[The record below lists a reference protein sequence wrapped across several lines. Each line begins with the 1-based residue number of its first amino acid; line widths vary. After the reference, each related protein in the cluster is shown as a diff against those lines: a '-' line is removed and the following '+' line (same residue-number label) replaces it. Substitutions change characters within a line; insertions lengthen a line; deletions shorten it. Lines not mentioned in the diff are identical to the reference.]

1 MAAAKNKVIAGDYSG
16 WDVIAG
22 HGKLHFMHRFKR
34 VVLDRTTVAR
44 YEAVDAR
51 SANSF
56 WGSFL
61 RGYVGNAVLGPAG
74 LFAANSSAAG
84 KRAMLLAVEFVS
96 GERSLIEVDDGTY
109 RKIVQVLF

>member
-22 HGKLHFMHRFKR
+22 HGKLHFMQRFKR
-34 VVLDRTTVAR
+34 IVLDRTTVSHM
-44 YEAVDAR
+44 ETVDAR
-51 SANSF
+51 SGNSF

-61 RGYVGNAVLGPAG
+61 RGYVGNALLGPAG
-74 LFAANSSAAG
+74 LFAATSSAAG
-84 KRAMLLAVEFVS
+84 KRAVLLSVEFVS

-109 RKIVQVLF
+109 RKILQVLF